1 MRVLVIEDEPAIAD
15 FIERGLHAEGYAVEV
30 AADGEEGERLA
41 RGDSF
46 DVVVLDLMLPSKGG
60 IEVLEGIRETRPTLP
75 VILLTARDRVEDK
88 VAGLDAGATD
98 YLTKPFSFE
107 ELTARIRAHLRLP
120 MGAEATT
127 LRAADIEVDL
137 ITRRVVRDG
146 EPVVLSST
154 EFELL
159 AYLLRHAGE
168 VVSRDQILR
177 SVWGYDF
184 EPGTN
189 VVQVYVGYLRRKLGR
204 AGRPAPIETVR
215 SAGYRL
221 RR

>member
-1 MRVLVIEDEPAIAD
+1 MRALVIEDEPAIAD
-15 FIERGLHAEGYAVEV
+15 FIQRGLRTEGYTVEV

-41 RGDSF
+41 LEDVF
-46 DVVVLDLMLPSKGG
+46 DVVVLDLMLPRKGG
-60 IEVLEGIRETRPTLP
+60 IEVLEAIRRAHATLP

-98 YLTKPFSFE
+98 YVTKPFSFE

-120 MGAEATT
+120 IDAPPTT
-127 LRAADIEVDL
+127 LSAADIEADL
-137 ITRRVVRDG
+137 ITRRVIRGGD
-146 EPVVLSST
+146 PVLLSAT

-168 VVSRDQILR
+168 VVSREQILK

-189 VVQVYVGYLRRKLGR
+189 LVQVYVGYLRRKLER
-204 AGRPAPIETVR
+204 DGRPSPIETVR